1 MPMAMPMI
9 ESALLVLFLNGFFS
23 INVMN
28 LILTTPLCLTVY
40 YLNLIMNQTYNFI
53 YFDKKNMSRYILKV
67 THIKKFA

>member
-53 YFDKKNMSRYILKV
+53 YFDKKICPD
-67 THIKKFA
+67 IF

>member
-1 MPMAMPMI
+1 MPMAMPII

>member
-1 MPMAMPMI
+1 MPMAMPII

-28 LILTTPLCLTVY
+28 LIVTTPLCLTVY

-53 YFDKKNMSRYILKV
+53 YFNKKNMSRYILKV

>member
-40 YLNLIMNQTYNFI
+40 YLNLIMNKTYNFI

>member
-1 MPMAMPMI
+1 MPMAMPII

-53 YFDKKNMSRYILKV
+53 Y
-67 THIKKFA
+67 

>member
-1 MPMAMPMI
+1 MPMAMPII

-53 YFDKKNMSRYILKV
+53 YFDKKNMSRHILKV

>member
-1 MPMAMPMI
+1 MPMAMPII

-40 YLNLIMNQTYNFI
+40 YLNLIMNRTYNFI